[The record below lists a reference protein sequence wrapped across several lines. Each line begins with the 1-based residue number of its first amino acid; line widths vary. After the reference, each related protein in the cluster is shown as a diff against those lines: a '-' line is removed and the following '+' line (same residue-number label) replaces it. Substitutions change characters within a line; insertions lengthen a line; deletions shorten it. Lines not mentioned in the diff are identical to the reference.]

1 MNDPSTMS
9 ATGLTQSL
17 RRREVSSRELLDH
30 YLHRIEQD
38 GGAVSAVITSDEDSA
53 RAQAAAA
60 DEALVCGEPSGPLC
74 GLPMTVKDAIETAGL
89 RTTAGAPE
97 LTGDIPFRDAD
108 AAARLRAAC
117 GLSSARRTR
126 RRTQRT
132 TRRTIRCSAGPP
144 TRGMRAGHPAVRP
157 EDRPPLSRP
166 DTPASSSAVTWGIHP
181 YSGGQ
186 LRRLRTQ
193 TQPWHHPD
201 PWTYPRPSGHSRRT
215 RIRHP
220 GTARPKRRWPGPG
233 ARRAGRSRRTVRP
246 RLAPRIAWAAPLDIG
261 RPPARCCFR

>member
-97 LTGDIPFRDAD
+97 LTGHIPFPDAD
-108 AAARLRAAC
+108 AVARLRAAGWDYLRQDEHAAVRN
-117 GLSSARRTR
+117 GLPDEQS
-126 RRTQRT
+126 
-132 TRRTIRCSAGPP
+132 
-144 TRGMRAGHPAVRP
+144 AVRP
-157 EDRPPLSRP
+157 DHQPVGCEP
-166 DTPASSSAVTWGIHP
+166 DTRRFGRRIGRTSRGRTH
-181 YSGGQ
+181 Q
-186 LRRLRTQ
+186 LR
-193 TQPWHHPD
+193 
-201 PWTYPRPSGHSRRT
+201 
-215 RIRHP
+215 
-220 GTARPKRRWPGPG
+220 ARQ
-233 ARRAGRSRRTVRP
+233 
-246 RLAPRIAWAAPLDIG
+246 
-261 RPPARCCFR
+261 